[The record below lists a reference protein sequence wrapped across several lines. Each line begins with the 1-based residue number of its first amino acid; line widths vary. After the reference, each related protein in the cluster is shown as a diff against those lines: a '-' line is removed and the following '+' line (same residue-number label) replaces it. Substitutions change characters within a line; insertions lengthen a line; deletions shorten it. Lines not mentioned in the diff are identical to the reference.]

1 MELRTLRYFLEIARE
16 ENMTRAAE
24 RLHVS
29 QSALSRQVKSL
40 EEELGK
46 RLFIRH
52 SFRIELT
59 PEGQLL
65 RKRAEEF
72 CRWSTRPP
80 KNFRRSQMT
89 CAATFSLAAPKAKR

>member
-46 RLFIRH
+46 RLFH
-52 SFRIELT
+52 PS
-59 PEGQLL
+59 QL
-65 RKRAEEF
+65 
-72 CRWSTRPP
+72 SH
-80 KNFRRSQMT
+80 
-89 CAATFSLAAPKAKR
+89 